1 MTQKNS
7 FIKAAIACAAA
18 GFLAGCAVGTNAP
31 GAPGAQ
37 GATATTP
44 AAATSSTPT
53 TPTTPASAAFK
64 ASWVTTD
71 DGTRIS
77 VREYGNPQGPAIVF
91 VHGIAQS
98 QLAFGRQMRAPLT
111 TKYRL
116 ITYDMRGHGE
126 SDKPLRE
133 DAYTSG
139 RRMSDDLQ
147 AVITA
152 TRADRPVLV
161 GWSLGGIVVA
171 QYLSDYGDAGVS
183 GVNFAG
189 ARIAQP
195 PGQAARMPGGAFLRE
210 MLSPDLEKNIRATAN
225 FVRACVAA
233 PLAAED
239 FELMLGYN
247 MASPVHARAAT
258 LKWSGGTNFANALLK
273 VRVPV
278 LISHGRRD
286 QVISPAVAEEAGR
299 LLKTSR
305 LSWYDD
311 AGHSVFFEDAPRFNA
326 ELAAFTDSLPRR

>member
-1 MTQKNS
+1 MMTT
-7 FIKAAIACAAA
+7 FAAWRSYAAALICTAAVSCAAA
-18 GFLAGCAVGTNAP
+18 QNP
-31 GAPGAQ
+31 
-37 GATATTP
+37 
-44 AAATSSTPT
+44 
-53 TPTTPASAAFK
+53 FK
-64 ASWVTTD
+64 ATWVTTD
-71 DGTRIS
+71 DGTRLS

-98 QLAFGRQMRAPLT
+98 QLAFGRQIREPLT
-111 TKYRL
+111 AKYRL
-116 ITYDMRGHGE
+116 ITYDLRGHGE
-126 SDKPLRE
+126 SDKPQKE

-139 RRMSDDLQ
+139 KRMSDDLQ
-147 AVITA
+147 AVINA
-152 TRADRPVLV
+152 TKADKPVLV

-195 PGQAARMPGGAFLRE
+195 PGQVARMPGAAFLRE
-210 MLSPDLEKNIRATAN
+210 MLVTDLERNIRATAS

-233 PLAAED
+233 PLDAVD

-247 MASPVHARAAT
+247 MTSPVHARAAT
-258 LKWSGGTNFANALLK
+258 LKWSGGTDFAGALLRI
-273 VRVPV
+273 RVPV

-299 LLKTSR
+299 LLKTSK
-305 LSWYDD
+305 LSWYDE

-326 ELAAFTDSLPRR
+326 ELAAFVDASVRR